1 VARSRAC
8 HACAHPE
15 VAGTPTRQAWAE
27 RAAQEALEA
36 ADRVPIHVQEGLDEL
51 GEHRLVRLGSRRAGS
66 PPGSRRPRLL
76 LTGTETFLAQTDHF
90 GVQSTLDQFSDLLVW
105 GLVCVIVVCFAVAVW
120 SVYKNS
126 RGRTRSV
133 TGHRRMGE

>member
-1 VARSRAC
+1 MSWRNTGLSDS
-8 HACAHPE
+8 
-15 VAGTPTRQAWAE
+15 VAGG
-27 RAAQEALEA
+27 RALLLGA
-36 ADRVPIHVQEGLDEL
+36 A
-51 GEHRLVRLGSRRAGS
+51 A
-66 PPGSRRPRLL
+66 PRLL

-133 TGHRRMGE
+133 TGHRRVGE